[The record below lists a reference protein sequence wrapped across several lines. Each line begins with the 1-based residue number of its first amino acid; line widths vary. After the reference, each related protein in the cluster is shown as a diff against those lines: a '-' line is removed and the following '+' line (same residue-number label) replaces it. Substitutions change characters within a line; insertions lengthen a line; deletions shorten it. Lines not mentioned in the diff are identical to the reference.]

1 LDGES
6 SPDRETEE
14 CRFEIDDGDMPQIP
28 EGEYIARIVE
38 WETKKIFKKKRR
50 LYLLFEICELGSPYL
65 GKQLRA
71 YYGIA
76 NFIGK
81 PRKSGN
87 FRLGRKH
94 RFLKE
99 YQRVLGH
106 AHVDKYGLSMEALAE
121 VLIKVRVENV
131 TKDANKE
138 DRSGITVY
146 SKVAE
151 MLCRAPP

>member
-1 LDGES
+1 MDGES
-6 SPDRETEE
+6 SPDRETGE

-38 WETKKIFKKKRR
+38 WETKKCFKRCRR
-50 LYLLFEICELGSPYL
+50 LYILFEICQLGSPFL

-71 YYGIA
+71 YYGVSK
-76 NFIGK
+76 FIGK
-81 PRKSGN
+81 PRKFGN
-87 FRLGRKH
+87 FKLGRKH

-99 YQRVLGH
+99 YQQVLGH
-106 AHVDKYGLSMEALAE
+106 AHTDKYGLSMEALAE
-121 VLIKVRVENV
+121 VTIKVRVENV
-131 TKDANKE
+131 DKDYSKT